1 MFPQY
6 AYDNA
11 LLCHFVH
18 KCEDKSDDDEYQ
30 QSEKIWIIC
39 GIHRPNQFEQIL
51 FLMKIDVQRESKIDE
66 KQSKHQTWQ

>member
-1 MFPQY
+1 VP
-6 AYDNA
+6 
-11 LLCHFVH
+11 FVH
-18 KCEDKSDDDEYQ
+18 ECEDKSDDDEYQ

-66 KQSKHQTWQ
+66 KQSKHQTWQREDNTIHI